1 MKKRIVAI
9 LLIAMLIVTVMCFTG
24 CDETMSSETNKA
36 PFKWKM
42 ELVDEDWGFYV
53 YREPVTDIMYILYN
67 YSNEGGLTVMYDT
80 DGTPLTYDEYIAMR
94 DGKQYEIFELY
105 RKIGSNFFAM
115 LF

>member
-24 CDETMSSETNKA
+24 CDETVSSETNKA

-42 ELVDEDWGFYV
+42 ELVDEYWGFYV

-80 DGTPLTYDEYIAMR
+80 DGTPLTNLC
-94 DGKQYEIFELY
+94 QPSPPPQSQ
-105 RKIGSNFFAM
+105 IGGGSRLAFI
-115 LF
+115 L